1 MNTAVIRRR
10 DQVRPLTVPR
20 RNRRCADPAVSDDA
34 VSELCAALFSSFPR
48 KDQRQRG
55 EQYLRGL
62 LTTEGRKTARNIA
75 AHLGAPA
82 TEQTLHHFIAD
93 STWNWQPLRAALAA
107 HLERKTPVQA
117 WVVRQMAIPKTGEHS
132 VGVDRGFA
140 PHLRQTFRGQ
150 QAFGVWL
157 ASQELS
163 VPVDWRLVLPDQWV
177 HDHALRDRAGVPKEA
192 GAESPEECA
201 VAVALEAARRWGP
214 RRPVLIDLR
223 DGDVSAAVAP
233 LAAAGVPFLLRVSG
247 TQRLSVADRAMPG
260 FRGGPLPAQRI
271 LQLVK
276 GVRRPVPWQDTAAGL
291 TPRTSLA
298 AMVPVALSDPSSGG
312 TRGLS
317 LLGEWTDPSRPPS
330 ALWLTG
336 MTQPGPGPLL
346 RLTKLTRRVDMDF
359 ARVGEETG
367 LRDYVGRSF
376 RGWHRHMT
384 LASAAHA
391 AVVLSGGGYDSDYDG
406 GSGGGYG
413 GGYDG
418 ESERGHPAELASA

>member
-10 DQVRPLTVPR
+10 DSVRPLSVPR
-20 RNRRCADPAVSDDA
+20 QGRRSAGSAVSDDT
-34 VSELCAALFSSFPR
+34 VSELCATLFSSFPR

-93 STWNWQPLRAALAA
+93 STWSWRPLRAALAA
-107 HLERKTPVQA
+107 HLERKAAPQA
-117 WVVRQMAIPKTGEHS
+117 WVVRQMSVPKTGDHS

-140 PHLRQTFRGQ
+140 PHLRQSFRGQ
-150 QAFGVWL
+150 QSAGVWL

-163 VPVDWRLVLPDQWV
+163 APVDWRLVLPDQWV
-177 HDHALRDRAGVPKEA
+177 HDHALRDRAGVPREA

-201 VAVALEAARRWGP
+201 VAVALEAGRHWGP

-223 DGDVSAAVAP
+223 AGDAPAAVAP
-233 LAAAGVPFLLRVSG
+233 LSAARVPFLVRINGS
-247 TQRLSVADRAMPG
+247 QRLSVADRAMPG
-260 FRGGPLPAQRI
+260 FRSGPLPAQQI

-276 GVRRPVPWQDTAAGL
+276 GVRRPVPWQDAAAGL
-291 TPRTSLA
+291 APRMSLA
-298 AMVPVALSDPSSGG
+298 AMVPVVLSGRSAAPL
-312 TRGLS
+312 GLS
-317 LLGEWTDPSRPPS
+317 LLGEWSDPSRPPS

-346 RLTKLTRRVDMDF
+346 RLTKLTRRVEADY

-376 RGWHRHMT
+376 PGWHRHMT

-391 AVVLSGGGYDSDYDG
+391 AVVLSRVGYDTD
-406 GSGGGYG
+406 
-413 GGYDG
+413 
-418 ESERGHPAELASA
+418 RPAELASA

>member
-10 DQVRPLTVPR
+10 DPVRPLPVPR
-20 RNRRCADPAVSDDA
+20 RNRRLTDPAMADDA
-34 VSELCAALFSSFPR
+34 VSELCATLFSSFPR
-48 KDQRQRG
+48 KDQRLRG

-107 HLERKTPVQA
+107 HLERKTAVQA

-140 PHLRQTFRGQ
+140 PHLRQSFRGQ
-150 QAFGVWL
+150 QAFGVWT

-163 VPVDWRLVLPDQWV
+163 APVDWRLVLPDQWV
-177 HDHALRDRAGVPKEA
+177 HDHRLRDRAGVPAEA

-201 VAVALEAARRWGP
+201 VAVALEASRRWGP

-233 LAAAGVPFLLRVSG
+233 LAAAGVPFLLRISG

-260 FRGGPLPAQRI
+260 YRGGPLPAQRI

-276 GVRRPVPWQDTAAGL
+276 GVRRPVPWQDAAAGL
-291 TPRTSLA
+291 APRTSLA
-298 AMVPVALSDPSSGG
+298 AMVPVALSDPSGA

-317 LLGEWTDPSRPPS
+317 LLGEWGDPSRPPS
-330 ALWLTG
+330 ALWVTG

-346 RLTKLTRRVDMDF
+346 RLTKLTRRVDADF

-391 AVVLSGGGYDSDYDG
+391 AVVLSGGGYEGDAGDG
-406 GSGGGYG
+406 SGEAFGGGYE
-413 GGYDG
+413 G
-418 ESERGHPAELASA
+418 ESERGRPAELASA

>member
-1 MNTAVIRRR
+1 MNTVVIRRR
-10 DQVRPLTVPR
+10 DPVRPLTVPP
-20 RNRRCADPAVSDDA
+20 RNRRPAGPALSDDA
-34 VSELCAALFSSFPR
+34 VGELCATLFSSFPR

-62 LTTEGRKTARNIA
+62 LTTQGRKTARNIA
-75 AHLGAPA
+75 AHLGPPA

-93 STWNWQPLRAALAA
+93 STWNWRPLRAALAA
-107 HLERKTPVQA
+107 HLERKTAVQA
-117 WVVRQMAIPKTGEHS
+117 WVVRRMSIPKTGEHS
-132 VGVDRGFA
+132 VGVDRVLA

-163 VPVDWRLVLPDQWV
+163 APVDWRLVLPDQWV
-177 HDHALRDRAGVPKEA
+177 HDHRLRDRAGVPEEA
-192 GAESPEECA
+192 GAESPQECA

-223 DGDVSAAVAP
+223 DGDLSAAVAP
-233 LAAAGVPFLLRVSG
+233 LSEAGVPFLLRISG

-291 TPRTSLA
+291 APRTSLA
-298 AMVPVALSDPSSGG
+298 ATIPVTLSDPSGA

-336 MTQPGPGPLL
+336 LTQQGPGPLL
-346 RLTKLTRRVDMDF
+346 RLTKLTRRVDADF

-391 AVVLSGGGYDSDYDG
+391 AVVLSGADYHG
-406 GSGGGYG
+406 GSGDGYD

-418 ESERGHPAELASA
+418 DSESGCTAELASA

>member
-1 MNTAVIRRR
+1 MPCRSG
-10 DQVRPLTVPR
+10 RP
-20 RNRRCADPAVSDDA
+20 ADPSVSDDA
-34 VSELCAALFSSFPR
+34 VSELCATLFSSFPR

-55 EQYLRGL
+55 AQYLRGL

-93 STWNWQPLRAALAA
+93 STWSWRPLRAALAA
-107 HLERKTPVQA
+107 HLERKTAAQA
-117 WVVRQMAIPKTGEHS
+117 WVVRQMSIPKTGEHS

-140 PHLRQTFRGQ
+140 PHLRQSFRGQ
-150 QAFGVWL
+150 QAYGVWL

-163 VPVDWRLVLPDQWV
+163 APVDWRLVLPEQWI
-177 HDHALRDRAGVPKEA
+177 HDPALRTRAGVPEEA
-192 GAESPEECA
+192 GAESQEECA

-223 DGDVSAAVAP
+223 DGDAPAAVAP
-233 LAAAGVPFLLRVSG
+233 LAAAGVPFLLRIAGS
-247 TQRLSVADRAMPG
+247 QRLSVADRAMPG
-260 FRGGPLPAQRI
+260 FRGGPLPAQQI

-276 GVRRPVPWQDTAAGL
+276 GVRRPVPWQDTVAGHV
-291 TPRTSLA
+291 PRTSLA
-298 AMVPVALSDPSSGG
+298 AMVPVALSDRSAAP
-312 TRGLS
+312 RGLF
-317 LLGEWTDPSRPPS
+317 LLGEWTDPTRPPS
-330 ALWLTG
+330 ALWLTS
-336 MTQPGPGPLL
+336 MAQPGAGPLL
-346 RLTKLTRRVDMDF
+346 RLTKLTDRVDADF

-391 AVVLSGGGYDSDYDG
+391 AVVLSGAGYAPG
-406 GSGGGYG
+406 
-413 GGYDG
+413 
-418 ESERGHPAELASA
+418 RPAELASA

>member
-1 MNTAVIRRR
+1 MPHRNE
-10 DQVRPLTVPR
+10 RP
-20 RNRRCADPAVSDDA
+20 ADPAVSDDA
-34 VSELCAALFSSFPR
+34 VSELCATLLTSFLR
-48 KDQRQRG
+48 KDQRKRG

-62 LTTEGRKTARNIA
+62 LTTRGRKTTRNIA
-75 AHLGAPA
+75 AQLGAPA

-107 HLERKTPVQA
+107 HLERKTAVQG
-117 WVVRQMAIPKTGEHS
+117 WVVRRMPIPKTGEHS

-140 PHLRQTFRGQ
+140 PHPGQTFRGQ
-150 QAFGVWL
+150 QAFGVWH
-157 ASQELS
+157 ASLELS
-163 VPVDWRLVLPDQWV
+163 APVDWRLVLPDQWV
-177 HDHALRDRAGVPKEA
+177 HDHELRDRAGIPEGA
-192 GAESPEECA
+192 GAESPQECA
-201 VAVALEAARRWGP
+201 VAVALETARRWGP

-223 DGDVSAAVAP
+223 DGDVSAAVAR
-233 LAAAGVPFLLRVSG
+233 LSAAGVPFLLRISD
-247 TQRLSVADRAMPG
+247 TQRLSGADRAMPV

-276 GVRRPVPWQDTAAGL
+276 GVRRPVPWQDAAAGPA
-291 TPRTSLA
+291 PRTSLA
-298 AMVPVALSDPSSGG
+298 AMVPVALPDASGA

-336 MTQPGPGPLL
+336 MTRPGPGSLL
-346 RLTKLTRRVDMDF
+346 RLTKLTRRVDADF

-367 LRDYVGRSF
+367 LRDYAGRSF

-391 AVVLSGGGYDSDYDG
+391 AVVLSA
-406 GSGGGYG
+406 GGYG
-413 GGYDG
+413 
-418 ESERGHPAELASA
+418 RGRSTELASG